1 MNVIF
6 VKVFSFSLFFF
17 YNLKEGGEILC
28 CDNCFR
34 SFHLECVNLKE
45 EPVGDWIC
53 PYCRDLQQKKATE
66 CPKCSKLIDIIPNE
80 KIACS
85 KCLRK
90 LILFAYCILIF
101 Q

>member
-6 VKVFSFSLFFF
+6 AKVFSIQSILKSK
-17 YNLKEGGEILC
+17 NHKEGGEILC

-45 EPVGDWIC
+45 GPDGDWIC

-66 CPKCSKLIDIIPNE
+66 CPTCLERLEETQNE
-80 KIACS
+80 KVACA

-90 LILFAYCILIF
+90 
-101 Q
+101 